1 MVNVVS
7 SRILL
12 QPADLERS
20 RAFYRDDLGLAIYR
34 EFGSGPGRGTV
45 FFLGGGYL
53 ELSGSSGEPMSPAL
67 RIWLQVPD
75 IAAAHTE
82 LADRGVPVLRPPL
95 KEPWGLFEMW
105 IADPDGLE
113 IVVVE
118 VPADHPIRYRP

>member
-12 QPADLERS
+12 QPTDLERS

-53 ELSGSSGEPMSPAL
+53 EVSGRSGAPASGAL

-75 IAAAHTE
+75 VAAAHAE
-82 LADRGVPVLRPPL
+82 LAGRGVPVLRPPL
-95 KEPWGLFEMW
+95 KEPWGLVEMW

>member
-34 EFGSGPGRGTV
+34 EFGSGPERGTV

-53 ELSGSSGEPMSPAL
+53 EVSGRSGAPASSAL
-67 RIWLQVPD
+67 RVWLQVPD

-82 LADRGVPVLRPPL
+82 LAGRGVPVLRPPL
-95 KEPWGLFEMW
+95 REPWGLLEMW

-113 IVVVE
+113 IVLVE
-118 VPADHPIRYRP
+118 VPADHPIRHRP